1 MELHIPLMGQ
11 EHGSDKRGYADLM
24 ETSNCRTVEEE
35 NMENGMALKVMLVAF
50 MRVQNGKTVV

>member
-1 MELHIPLMGQ
+1 MPLMGQ

-24 ETSNCRTVEEE
+24 ETSNFRTVEEE
-35 NMENGMALKVMLVAF
+35 NMENGMALKVMLFAF